1 MMYQAGY
8 LTIKKTVGPN
18 AARFGIP
25 NLELQSY
32 LYQNFYDSVIK
43 NTLNRESPIL
53 KINIDILAEALLNMI
68 QSAF

>member
-1 MMYQAGY
+1 MMYQSGY

-53 KINIDILAEALLNMI
+53 KN
-68 QSAF
+68 

>member
-1 MMYQAGY
+1 MDMEPVVMMYQAGY

-53 KINIDILAEALLNMI
+53 KN
-68 QSAF
+68 